1 MSTNATSTYL
11 MPEQVDIM
19 PYASFVAI
27 GFLVFF
33 FLAICLLRLL
43 VKVDN
48 KQSDLILFNK
58 TPQKHLLMLVSNQLY
73 NNSAASN
80 NIAIAIAHGLME
92 APPNYDMS
100 KVNAINSRN
109 SIDSNLRHNSLSGTS
124 TMDTFDKKK

>member
-1 MSTNATSTYL
+1 MDSNVTKIYIV
-11 MPEQVDIM
+11 PEQVDIM

-27 GFLVFF
+27 GFVVFF

-43 VKVDN
+43 IKVDT

-80 NIAIAIAHGLME
+80 NIATAIAHGLME

-100 KVNAINSRN
+100 KVNAINNRN
-109 SIDSNLRHNSLSGTS
+109 SIDINLRHNSSSATS
-124 TMDTFDKKK
+124 NLDTFDKRK